1 MDGYKYHYHQ
11 PPNVLPDWLN
21 EDVDRVLRMVLDE
34 VKNTGCST
42 VEVDVDDPFIE
53 ECLRELEFLGYL
65 AIEDDEG
72 FEKQVLATPREIGR
86 SYYRRLD
93 SHLKEEQCEKDE
105 RSERIAHEECMAAE
119 DRRARVVTARLA
131 AIGAVGAS
139 AVTALAGG
147 DVVSRV
153 VGAVLAGACVALII
167 ALSSGWA
174 RADAPRGGRAGE
186 KKEDAA

>member
-11 PPNVLPDWLN
+11 PPNVPPDWLN

-34 VKNTGCST
+34 VKNTGRST

-65 AIEDDEG
+65 AVEDDEG
-72 FEKQVLATPREIGR
+72 FEKQVLTTPREIGR

-93 SHLKEEQCEKDE
+93 GHLKEERREKDE
-105 RSERIAHEECMAAE
+105 RSERIAHEERMAAE
-119 DRRARVVTARLA
+119 DRRARVATARLA

-147 DVVSRV
+147 DTVSRI
-153 VGAVLAGACVALII
+153 VGAALAVACVALVI
-167 ALSSGWA
+167 ALSSGWT
-174 RADAPRGGRAGE
+174 RADDLRGGRAGQ
-186 KKEDAA
+186 KKEGAA